1 MILKTVKFFLV
12 YFISYIIL
20 LLLFFLVSFIFLPDV
35 SIWSQK
41 NPRPKDFLDS
51 SADIVHNSNLRNKVF
66 YKWYPLNQ
74 IPAIFIKT
82 IIVAEDASFWIHN
95 GIDWFEVKESIKK
108 NVTEGEFSRGGST
121 ITQQVVKNLYL
132 SSEKTISR
140 KLSEWIISWKMD
152 KELKKSRILELYL
165 NIAQWGEG
173 IYGVYAASKFYFG
186 KQPDYLD
193 LHEMVR
199 LAAVLPNP
207 IKMRPDIINKA
218 VYWRSEVILE
228 RLLKYNYITLEDF
241 EITSQIIN
249 ELYQN

>member
-1 MILKTVKFFLV
+1 MTLKSVQFFLV
-12 YFISYIIL
+12 YFLSYIIL
-20 LLLFFLVSFIFLPDV
+20 LLVFFLVSFIFLPDV
-35 SIWSQK
+35 SVWSQK
-41 NPRPKDFLDS
+41 NPQPEDFLNS
-51 SADIVHNSNLRNKVF
+51 SVDIGHNPKSRNNV
-66 YKWYPLNQ
+66 YYEWYPFHQTPDL
-74 IPAIFIKT
+74 FIKT
-82 IIVAEDASFWIHN
+82 VIVAEDASFWIHE

-165 NIAQWGEG
+165 NIAQWGRG
-173 IYGVYAASKFYFG
+173 IHGVYAASKFYFG
-186 KQPDYLD
+186 KQPDSLD

-207 IKMRPDIINKA
+207 IEMRPDVINKS
-218 VYWRSEVILE
+218 VLWRSEVILE
-228 RLLKYNYITLEDF
+228 RLLKYNYITSEDF
-241 EITSQIIN
+241 EITSQIIKDLARN
-249 ELYQN
+249 

>member
-1 MILKTVKFFLV
+1 MTSKSVKFFLV
-12 YFISYIIL
+12 YFVSYIIL
-20 LLLFFLVSFIFLPDV
+20 LIFFFLISYVFLPDV
-35 SIWSQK
+35 SVWKQK
-41 NPRPKDFLDS
+41 NPQPEDFLNS
-51 SADIVHNSNLRNKVF
+51 SDNVSDNLKSRNKIF
-66 YKWYPLNQ
+66 YIWYPLHQ
-74 IPAIFIKT
+74 IPDLFIKT
-82 IIVAEDASFWIHN
+82 VIVAEDASFWIHE

-140 KLSEWIISWKMD
+140 KLSEWVISWKMD

-165 NIAQWGEG
+165 NIAQWGKG

-186 KQPDYLD
+186 KKPNNLD

-207 IKMRPDIINKA
+207 IEMRPDIINKS
-218 VYWRSEVILE
+218 VLWRSEVILE
-228 RLLKYNYITLEDF
+228 RLLRYNYITSEDF
-241 EITSQIIN
+241 EITSQII
-249 ELYQN
+249 EDLAQN